1 MSLARLGS
9 NLVINLMLFPHPR
22 LSISPEMRASGL
34 YSPFGSLDDKHA
46 RQTHWLLVSTLNLAY
61 PDHDFSAVR
70 ADQFQREPGGVQGVL
85 GALSGVMN
93 LGSNAN
99 GSSP

>member
-1 MSLARLGS
+1 MSKSSRSPIRISSGLIAAC
-9 NLVINLMLFPHPR
+9 R

-61 PDHDFSAVR
+61 PDHDFSSVR
-70 ADQFQREPGGVQGVL
+70 ADQFQREAGGVQGVL
-85 GALSGVMN
+85 GALTGVMN
-93 LGSNAN
+93 MGSNAN